1 MKTIVPE
8 IDEIVNFYSPEF
20 IEQIARETG
29 FVQRE
34 SKLGGME
41 FLALMTQGLY
51 AHPDATLNQMCGIL
65 KDINPELEISGSG
78 LQQRIVV
85 GGIEFLMEMLSE
97 ALKLSVSSLVDESIP
112 ELLCVFEKLLL
123 LDSTQV
129 SLPEKLASIWAG
141 SGGSASKAGLKLQLM
156 LDYKSGRYEG
166 ITIDD
171 GISADQSYMKEAV
184 KFIGQGELVIY
195 DLGYF
200 DQNSM
205 IDIGERGAYFL
216 SRFNHRSNLYM
227 RKEDGTW
234 EKFQLEKFQLEKF
247 QLEKEL
253 KKAARKRLSSCE
265 FDVWLLKDGRY
276 LKVRLVAERVPEN
289 VANERR
295 RKARKTARKKGRQPT
310 KKHLYLM
317 SWSLYITNVEREKLP
332 TGVVSLM
339 YRLRW
344 YIELVFKSWKSYHGL
359 AEVRG
364 EREERIECFIY
375 GRLIMIVIMTFL
387 FGSIRRHLWDTR
399 GREASLLKVVRHFQ
413 TKAYKALSV
422 IMDSESLASFLFTEF
437 LEACRLCMMDS
448 RKRPTTAQK
457 LRMAKAA

>member
-1 MKTIVPE
+1 METMIPE
-8 IDEIVNFYSPEF
+8 IAEIVNFYSPEL

-51 AHPDATLNQMCGIL
+51 AQPDATLNQMSGML
-65 KDINPELEISGSG
+65 KDINPQLEISGSG
-78 LQQRIVV
+78 LQQRIVGS
-85 GGIEFLMEMLSE
+85 GGKFLMEMLSE
-97 ALKLSVSSLVDESIP
+97 ALELSVTRSVDESIP
-112 ELLCVFEKLLL
+112 ELLRVFEKVLL

-129 SLPEKLASIWAG
+129 SLPEKLSSRWAG
-141 SGGSASKAGLKLQLM
+141 SGGSASRAGMKLQLM
-156 LDYKSGRYEG
+156 LDYKSGKYEE

-171 GISADQSYMKEAV
+171 GISADQSYIKQAV
-184 KFIGQGELVIY
+184 KLIGPGELVIY

-205 IDIGERGAYFL
+205 IDLAERGAYFL
-216 SRFNHRSNLYM
+216 SRFNHRSNLYK

-234 EKFQLEKFQLEKF
+234 EKF

-265 FDVWLLKDGRY
+265 FNVWLLKDGRY
-276 LKVRLVAERVPEN
+276 LKIRLIAERVPEK

-295 RKARKTARKKGRQPT
+295 RKARKIAKKKGREPT

-317 SWSLYITNVEREKLP
+317 NWSLYITNAEREKLP
-332 TGVVSLM
+332 AEVISLV

-344 YIELVFKSWKSYHGL
+344 YVELVFKSWKSYHGL

-387 FGSIRRHLWDTR
+387 FGSIRRHLWATR

-448 RKRPTTAQK
+448 RKRLTTDQK

>member
-1 MKTIVPE
+1 MERIIPE
-8 IDEIVNFYSPEF
+8 IAEIVNFYSPEL
-20 IEQIARETG
+20 IEQLARETG

-51 AHPDATLNQMCGIL
+51 AHPNATLNHMSGIL
-65 KDINPELEISGSG
+65 KDINPQLEISGSG
-78 LQQRIVV
+78 LQQRIVGS
-85 GGIEFLMEMLSE
+85 GGKFLMEMLSE
-97 ALKLSVSSLVDESIP
+97 ALELSVTKCVDESIP
-112 ELLCVFEKLLL
+112 ELLRVFGKVLL

-129 SLPEKLASIWAG
+129 SLPEKLSSRWSG
-141 SGGSASKAGLKLQLM
+141 SGGSASKSGMKLQLM
-156 LDYKSGRYEG
+156 LDYKSGKYEE

-171 GISADQSYMKEAV
+171 GISADQSYIKQAV
-184 KFIGQGELVIY
+184 KLIGPGELMIY

-205 IDIGERGAYFL
+205 IDLAEGGAYFL
-216 SRFNHRSNLYM
+216 SRFNHRSNLYK

-234 EKFQLEKFQLEKF
+234 EKFQLEK
-247 QLEKEL
+247 EL
-253 KKAARKRLSSCE
+253 RKAARKRLSSCE
-265 FDVWLLKDGRY
+265 FDVWFLKDGRY
-276 LKVRLVAERVPEN
+276 LKVRLIAERVPEK

-295 RKARKTARKKGRQPT
+295 RKARKTAKKKGREPT

-317 SWSLYITNVEREKLP
+317 NWSLYITNSEREKLP
-332 TGVVSLM
+332 TGVVSLV

-344 YIELVFKSWKSYHGL
+344 YIELVFKSWKSHHGL
-359 AEVRG
+359 AKVRG

-387 FGSIRRHLWDTR
+387 FGSIRRHLWNTR
-399 GREASLLKVVRHFQ
+399 GREASLLKVIGHFQ
-413 TKAYKALSV
+413 IKADKALSV

-448 RKRPTTAQK
+448 RKRLTTDQK

>member
-1 MKTIVPE
+1 MERIIPE
-8 IDEIVNFYSPEF
+8 IDKIVNFYSPAL

-51 AHPDATLNQMCGIL
+51 AQPDATLEQMCGML
-65 KDINPELEISGSG
+65 KDVEPELEISGSG
-78 LQQRIVV
+78 LQQRIVGS
-85 GGIEFLMEMLSE
+85 GGEFLMEMMSK
-97 ALKLSVSSLVDESIP
+97 ALELSVTRSVDKSIP
-112 ELLCVFEKLLL
+112 ALLRVFGKVLL
-123 LDSTQV
+123 LDSTQI
-129 SLPEKLASIWAG
+129 SLPEKLSSRWSG
-141 SGGSASKAGLKLQLM
+141 SGGSASKAGMKLQLM
-156 LDYKSGRYEG
+156 LDYKSGKYEE
-166 ITIDD
+166 IVIDD
-171 GISADQSYMKEAV
+171 GISADQSYMKQAV
-184 KFIGQGELVIY
+184 KLISKGELLIH

-205 IDIGERGAYFL
+205 IDLAEGGAYFL
-216 SRFNHRSNLYM
+216 SRFNHRSNLYK

-234 EKFQLEKFQLEKF
+234 EKF

-265 FDVWLLKDGRY
+265 FHVWFLKDGRY
-276 LKVRLVAERVPEN
+276 LAIRLIAERVPEK

-295 RKARKTARKKGRQPT
+295 RKARKTAKKKGRQPT

-317 SWSLYITNVEREKLP
+317 NWSLHITNAEREKLP
-332 TGVVSLM
+332 AEVVSLV
-339 YRLRW
+339 YGLRW

-375 GRLIMIVIMTFL
+375 GRLIMIVIMAFL
-387 FGSIRRHLWDTR
+387 FGAIRRHLWNTR
-399 GREASLLKVVRHFQ
+399 EREASLLKVVRHFQ
-413 TKAYKALSV
+413 VKAYKALSV
-422 IMDSESLASFLFTEF
+422 IADSESFASFLSTEF
-437 LEACRLCMMDS
+437 LETCRLCMMNS
-448 RKRPTTAQK
+448 RKRPTTDQK

>member
-1 MKTIVPE
+1 MERIVPE
-8 IDEIVNFYSPEF
+8 IDEIVNFYSPER
-20 IEQIARETG
+20 IAEIARETG

-51 AHPDATLNQMCGIL
+51 AQPDATLNQMSGML
-65 KDINPELEISGSG
+65 KDINPQLEISGSG
-78 LQQRIVV
+78 LQQRMV
-85 GGIEFLMEMLSE
+85 GGGREFLKKMLSE
-97 ALKLSVSSLVDESIP
+97 ALNLSVTRWVDESIP
-112 ELLCVFEKLLL
+112 ELLHVFQKVYL

-129 SLPEKLASIWAG
+129 SLPEKLSPRWAG
-141 SGGSASKAGLKLQLM
+141 SGGSASQAGMKLQLM
-156 LDYKSGRYEG
+156 LDYKSGKYEE

-171 GISADQSYMKEAV
+171 GISADQSYIKQAV
-184 KFIGQGELVIY
+184 KLIGKGELLIH
-195 DLGYF
+195 DMGYF

-205 IDIGERGAYFL
+205 IDLAEGGAYFL
-216 SRFNHRSNLYM
+216 SRYSHRTGVYT
-227 RKEDGTW
+227 KKADGTW
-234 EKFQLEKFQLEKF
+234 EKFQI
-247 QLEKEL
+247 EKEL
-253 KKAARKRLSSCE
+253 KKAFRRGFSSCE
-265 FDVWLLKDGRY
+265 FDVWFLKDGRHV
-276 LKVRLVAERVPEN
+276 KVRLIAERMPEK

-295 RKARKTARKKGRQPT
+295 RKAKKIAKKKGREPT

-317 SWSLYITNVEREKLP
+317 NWSLYVTNVEREKLP
-332 TGVVSLM
+332 AEAVSVL
-339 YRLRW
+339 YGLRW

-359 AEVRG
+359 AQVRG

-375 GRLIMIVIMTFL
+375 GRLIMIVIMAFL
-387 FGSIRRHLWDTR
+387 FGSIKRHLWNTR

-413 TKAYKALSV
+413 IKAYKALSV

-448 RKRPTTAQK
+448 RKRPTTDQK

>member
-8 IDEIVNFYSPEF
+8 IDEIVNFYSPER
-20 IEQIARETG
+20 IAEIARETG

-51 AHPDATLNQMCGIL
+51 AQPDATLNQMSGML
-65 KDINPELEISGSG
+65 KDINPQLEISGPG
-78 LQQRIVV
+78 LQQRMV
-85 GGIEFLMEMLSE
+85 GSGREFLKEMLSE
-97 ALKLSVSSLVDESIP
+97 ALHLSVSRSLDGSIP
-112 ELLCVFEKLLL
+112 ELLKVFSKVHL
-123 LDSTQV
+123 LDSTQI
-129 SLPEKLASIWAG
+129 SLPENLSTRWAG

-156 LDYKSGRYEG
+156 LDYRNGKYEE
-166 ITIDD
+166 IVIDD
-171 GISADQSYMKEAV
+171 GISADQSYIKEAV
-184 KFIGQGELVIY
+184 KLIGPGELMIY

-205 IDIGERGAYFL
+205 IDLAERKAYFL
-216 SRFNHRSNLYM
+216 SRFNHRSNLY
-227 RKEDGTW
+227 KQNEDG
-234 EKFQLEKFQLEKF
+234 QSEKF

-253 KKAARKRLSSCE
+253 KKSASKGMSFCE
-265 FDVWLLKDGRY
+265 FDVWLVKDGRY
-276 LKVRLVAERVPEN
+276 LKIRLIAERVPEE
-289 VANERR
+289 VANQRR
-295 RKARKTARKKGRQPT
+295 CKAKKKAKKKGRKPT

-317 SWSLYITNVEREKLP
+317 NWSLYITNTEREKLP
-332 TGVVSLM
+332 AEVVSLV

-364 EREERIECFIY
+364 KREERIECFIY

-387 FGSIRRHLWDTR
+387 FGSIRRHLWTTR

-422 IMDSESLASFLFTEF
+422 IMDSGALTSFLLTEF
-437 LEACRLCMMDS
+437 REACRLCMMDS
-448 RKRPTTAQK
+448 RKRLSTDQK
-457 LRMAKAA
+457 LRMVNVA

>member
-1 MKTIVPE
+1 MERIIPE
-8 IDEIVNFYSPEF
+8 IAEIVNFYSPEL
-20 IEQIARETG
+20 IERIARETG

-34 SKLGGME
+34 SKLGGVE

-51 AHPDATLNQMCGIL
+51 ANPGATLNQMCGML
-65 KDINPELEISGSG
+65 KDINPELEISGPG
-78 LQQRIVV
+78 LQQRIVDSGV
-85 GGIEFLMEMLSE
+85 KFLMEMMSE
-97 ALKLSVSSLVDESIP
+97 GLNLCVTRSLDESIP
-112 ELLCVFEKLLL
+112 ELLRVFGKVLL

-129 SLPEKLASIWAG
+129 SLPEKLSCRWAG
-141 SGGSASKAGLKLQLM
+141 SGGSASKSGMKLQLM
-156 LDYKSGRYEG
+156 LDYKSGKYEE
-166 ITIDD
+166 ITIND
-171 GISADQSYMKEAV
+171 GTSADQSYMKQAV
-184 KFIGQGELVIY
+184 NLIGKDELAIY

-205 IDIGERGAYFL
+205 IDLDERGAYFL
-216 SRFNHRSNLYM
+216 SRFNHRSNLYKL
-227 RKEDGTW
+227 KEDGTW
-234 EKFQLEKFQLEKF
+234 EKFQLEK
-247 QLEKEL
+247 EL
-253 KKAARKRLSSCE
+253 RKVARKRLNSCE
-265 FDVWLLKDGRY
+265 FDVWLLKDGRC
-276 LKVRLVAERVPEN
+276 LKIRLIAERVPEK
-289 VANERR
+289 VANKRR
-295 RKARKTARKKGRQPT
+295 RKARKTAKKKGREPT

-317 SWSLYITNVEREKLP
+317 NWSLYITNAEREKLP
-332 TGVVSLM
+332 TEVVSLL

-387 FGSIRRHLWDTR
+387 FGSIRRHLWSTR

-422 IMDSESLASFLFTEF
+422 IMESESLASFLFTEF

-448 RKRPTTAQK
+448 RKRPTTDQK
-457 LRMAKAA
+457 LRMAKVA

>member
-8 IDEIVNFYSPEF
+8 IDEIVNFYSPGF

-34 SKLGGME
+34 SKLGGIE

-51 AHPDATLNQMCGIL
+51 SQPDATLNQMCGIL

-78 LQQRIVV
+78 LQQRIV
-85 GGIEFLMEMLSE
+85 GAGIEFLMEMLSE

-112 ELLCVFEKLLL
+112 ELLRVFEKLLL

-166 ITIDD
+166 IAIDD

-234 EKFQLEKFQLEKF
+234 EKFQLEK
-247 QLEKEL
+247 EL
-253 KKAARKRLSSCE
+253 KKAARNRLSSCE

-276 LKVRLVAERVPEN
+276 LKVRLVAERMPEN

-317 SWSLYITNVEREKLP
+317 SWSLYITNAEREKLP

>member
-1 MKTIVPE
+1 METIVPE
-8 IDEIVNFYSPEF
+8 IAEIVNFYSPEL

-41 FLALMTQGLY
+41 FLVLMTQGLY
-51 AHPDATLNQMCGIL
+51 AHPDATLNQMSGML
-65 KDINPELEISGSG
+65 KDINPQLEISGPG
-78 LQQRIVV
+78 LQQRIVGS
-85 GGIEFLMEMLSE
+85 GGKFLMEMLSE
-97 ALKLSVSSLVDESIP
+97 ALELSVSRSIDESIP
-112 ELLCVFEKLLL
+112 ELLRVFQKVLL

-129 SLPEKLASIWAG
+129 SLPEKLSSRWAG
-141 SGGSASKAGLKLQLM
+141 SGGSASKAGMKLQLM
-156 LDYKSGRYEG
+156 LDYKSGKYEE

-171 GISADQSYMKEAV
+171 GISADQSYIKQAV
-184 KFIGQGELVIY
+184 KLIGKGELVIH

-205 IDIGERGAYFL
+205 IDLAEGEAFFL
-216 SRFNHRSNLYM
+216 SRFNHRSNLYK

-234 EKFQLEKFQLEKF
+234 EKFQLEK
-247 QLEKEL
+247 EL
-253 KKAARKRLSSCE
+253 KKAARRRLSCCE

-276 LKVRLVAERVPEN
+276 LKVRLIAERAPEK

-295 RKARKTARKKGRQPT
+295 RKARKTAKKKGREPT

-317 SWSLYITNVEREKLP
+317 NWSLYITNAEREKLP
-332 TGVVSLM
+332 TEVVSLL

-359 AEVRG
+359 AKVRG
-364 EREERIECFIY
+364 EKEERIECFIY

-387 FGSIRRHLWDTR
+387 FGSIRRHLWATR

-448 RKRPTTAQK
+448 RKRLTTDQK